1 MGEIAKGVHTQQ
13 EDTPNRRQRED
24 VVRIAQSDTPTIWSA
39 RPGVP
44 SDSPHTLSTSP
55 TRKQPQAIIYLHP
68 SDLKAEQPTPEET
81 LYPHS
86 STPSAPRALPKAF
99 QPPTTTQARLQR
111 RPLHI
116 THLRRHPA
124 PQPREPNP
132 PLQSPLPPLLLHH
145 LLLLRRPP
153 PTLGTYNWA
162 LVVSEPPPGVND
174 QGSWGRY
181 LMTGVTMGTTLVVS
195 IFGTVLILA
204 PVGMVGRISLLRS
217 KAIGVMAEQG
227 VRLPPMLSVEMEAPL
242 PFMTRKTYELAPSK
256 ALLDRNVSAV
266 DIELTSIPLKNAR
279 AFTSDSAHLSAGTP
293 KLQHPP
299 RDAVSR
305 FIRTL
310 TRDIRRMFYREGF
323 AYLRS
328 DKYGNWKVDLQHCE
342 LLDQG
347 RPLDRLTMADPSS
360 GKGPVAWLKRLMV
373 A

>member
-1 MGEIAKGVHTQQ
+1 M
-13 EDTPNRRQRED
+13 
-24 VVRIAQSDTPTIWSA
+24 
-39 RPGVP
+39 
-44 SDSPHTLSTSP
+44 
-55 TRKQPQAIIYLHP
+55 
-68 SDLKAEQPTPEET
+68 
-81 LYPHS
+81 S
-86 STPSAPRALPKAF
+86 STLHNLLRLPSGLRAQAFRQTLRTPCRPYRVESSIKRTFTSTPRISKQNNRPTKK
-99 QPPTTTQARLQR
+99 PTTTTPPPRQPPEPSQKPFTPTPPPKLDYNASRSALPTYADTLLSNHANPILLYKAPSHR
-111 RPLHI
+111 SFYI
-116 THLRRHPA
+116 T
-124 PQPREPNP
+124 
-132 PLQSPLPPLLLHH
+132 SYFFGGLLLI
-145 LLLLRRPP
+145 
-153 PTLGTYNWA
+153 GAYNWA

-217 KAIGVMAEQG
+217 PAIGVMAEQG
-227 VRLPPMLSVEMEAPL
+227 VRLPPMLRVEMEAPL
-242 PFMTRKTYELAPSK
+242 PFMKRKTHDLAPAK

-266 DIELTSIPLKNAR
+266 DIELTSISIKDAQ
-279 AFTSDSAHLSAGTP
+279 AFTYDSAHLSAGTP

-299 RDAVSR
+299 RDVVSR

-347 RPLDRLTMADPSS
+347 RPLDRLTVADPSS

>member
-1 MGEIAKGVHTQQ
+1 LYSITARMSSTLHSLLRLPSGL
-13 EDTPNRRQRED
+13 R
-24 VVRIAQSDTPTIWSA
+24 AQA
-39 RPGVP
+39 FH
-44 SDSPHTLSTSP
+44 HTLRSP
-55 TRKQPQAIIYLHP
+55 CRNSRVEGSFKRTF
-68 SDLKAEQPTPEET
+68 T
-81 LYPHS
+81 
-86 STPSAPRALPKAF
+86 STPRTSKLNNRPAKK
-99 QPPTTTQARLQR
+99 PTTTTSPVR
-111 RPLHI
+111 RPSEPSQPHP
-116 THLRRHPA
+116 TQPPA
-124 PQPREPNP
+124 PKLDYNASR
-132 PLQSPLPPLLLHH
+132 STLPTYADTLLLNHANPILLYKAPSH
-145 LLLLRRPP
+145 RSFYITSYFFGGLLLI
-153 PTLGTYNWA
+153 GAYNWA
-162 LVVSEPPPGVND
+162 IVVCEPPPGVND

-204 PVGMVGRISLLRS
+204 PARMVGRISLLRS
-217 KAIGVMAEQG
+217 TATGVLGEQG
-227 VRLPPMLSVEMEAPL
+227 VRLPAMLRVEMEAPL
-242 PFMTRKTYELAPSK
+242 PFMTRKSYDLEPAK

-266 DIELTSIPLKNAR
+266 DIELTSIPLKDAQ

-347 RPLDRLTMADPSS
+347 RPLDRLTVADPSS
-360 GKGPVAWLKRLMV
+360 GKGPVAWLKRLMI